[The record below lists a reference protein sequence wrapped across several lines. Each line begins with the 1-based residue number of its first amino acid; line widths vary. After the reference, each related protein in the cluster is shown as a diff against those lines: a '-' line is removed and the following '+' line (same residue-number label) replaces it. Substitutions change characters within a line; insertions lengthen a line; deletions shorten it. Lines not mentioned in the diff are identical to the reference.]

1 MLFRFKHRPLIA
13 EQGGTIVNSVRHCAG
28 VRLIRASAVCATGVH
43 LQDSE
48 DTQDVRTLLY
58 RSLSADGILQCS
70 VLSFQH
76 RTPIPS
82 AHSRGSNLKTE
93 TAHNVSHY
101 INL

>member
-1 MLFRFKHRPLIA
+1 MQFRFKHRPLIA
-13 EQGGTIVNSVRHCAG
+13 GQGGTVVDS
-28 VRLIRASAVCATGVH
+28 VRLIRAGAECATGVH

-48 DTQDVRTLLY
+48 DTQDVTTFLY
-58 RSLSADGILQCS
+58 RSLSADGRLQCS

-82 AHSRGSNLKTE
+82 AHSRGPTLKTE
-93 TAHNVSHY
+93 AGHNVSHY